1 MSLIQCEYLQIAV
14 IFLMKLGQTEE
25 EISILPSM
33 LVLDGWVG
41 TLGEIILYSYGIIN
55 SKCVLLTL
63 SDQTCLENNS
73 TSYIQLENR
82 AVDQTF

>member
-14 IFLMKLGQTEE
+14 IFLMKLGQAEV

-73 TSYIQLENR
+73 TSYIQLQNR